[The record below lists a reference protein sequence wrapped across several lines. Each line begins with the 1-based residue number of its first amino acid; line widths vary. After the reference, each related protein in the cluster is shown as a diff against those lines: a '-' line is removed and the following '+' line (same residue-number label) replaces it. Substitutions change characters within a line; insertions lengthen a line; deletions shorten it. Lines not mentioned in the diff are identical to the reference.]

1 LKILKQM
8 KKYETFDHTA
18 DLGIRIFG
26 RTCEEVFINGAYALF
41 DLLTDLD
48 KVLKAFS
55 YKLRVEAGDRE
66 ELLIRWLNEL
76 LFLFESRGYLFK
88 EFSITH
94 LDQTSLEAAV
104 WGEAFDPSRHERK
117 TEIKAVTYHQVA
129 ICEKEGA
136 WEGKV
141 IFDL

>member
-1 LKILKQM
+1 M
-8 KKYETFDHTA
+8 NRYETFDHTA

-26 RTCEEVFINGAYALF
+26 RTYEEVMTNAAYALF

-48 KVLKAFS
+48 RVQETLSCAIH
-55 YKLRVEAGDRE
+55 VEAAERE

-76 LFLFESRGYLFK
+76 LFLCESQGYLFK
-88 EFSITH
+88 RFHFSH
-94 LDQTSLEAAV
+94 LDQTSLKAV
-104 WGEAFDPSRHERK
+104 AHGEIFESSRHEFK

-129 ICEKEGA
+129 IRENDGA
-136 WEGKV
+136 WEGRV